1 MRVMKTIV
9 RKALGT
15 HTILEFEGCPYER
28 LTDSGK
34 VEQAFREA
42 ARRSN
47 ATVVDSLFHY
57 FNPHGVSG
65 VVVIAES
72 HFTVHTWPEHGYAAI
87 DFFTCSDGVDIS
99 VAIEHLRECL
109 QPERMSRRTLKRGE
123 FG

>member
-1 MRVMKTIV
+1 MMETLTKKT
-9 RKALGT
+9 LGT
-15 HTILEFEGCPYER
+15 HTILEFEGCPSQR
-28 LTDSGK
+28 LGNSGE

-72 HFTVHTWPEHGYAAI
+72 HFSVHTWPEHGYAAI
-87 DFFTCSDGVDIS
+87 DFFTCSDDVNID
-99 VAIEHLRECL
+99 VAISHLKRCL
-109 QPERMSRRTLKRGE
+109 QPKRIRRRNIPRGN
-123 FG
+123 FT

>member
-1 MRVMKTIV
+1 MQTIV
-9 RKALGT
+9 KKALGT
-15 HTILEFEGCPYER
+15 HTILEFTGCPAER
-28 LTDSGK
+28 LTDSGE

-47 ATVVDSLFHY
+47 ATIVNSLFHY

-87 DFFTCSDGVDIS
+87 DFFTCSDDVDIDIA
-99 VAIEHLRECL
+99 VEHLRRCL
-109 QPERMSRRTLKRGE
+109 EPERISRKTFERGV
-123 FG
+123 FD

>member
-1 MRVMKTIV
+1 MHKMETVLK
-9 RKALGT
+9 KALGT

-28 LTDSGK
+28 LSNSRE

-47 ATVVDSLFHY
+47 ATIVDSLFHY

-65 VVVIAES
+65 VVVISES

-87 DFFTCSDGVDIS
+87 DFFTCSEDVDIN
-99 VAIEHLRECL
+99 VAIEHLQKRL
-109 QPERMSRRTLKRGE
+109 KPERITRQTLQRGE

>member
-1 MRVMKTIV
+1 MQKMEIMTK
-9 RKALGT
+9 KALGI

-28 LTDSGK
+28 LANSGE

-47 ATVVDSLFHY
+47 ATIVDSLFHY

-87 DFFTCSDGVDIS
+87 DFFTCSEGVDIS
-99 VAIEHLRECL
+99 VAVEHLRELL
-109 QPERMSRRTLKRGE
+109 QPERISQKILKRGE

>member
-1 MRVMKTIV
+1 MKTIV

-15 HTILEFEGCPYER
+15 HTILEFYGCPYGR
-28 LTDSGK
+28 LADSGE

-47 ATVVDSLFHY
+47 ATVVDSLFHH

-87 DFFTCSDGVDIS
+87 DFFTCSDEVNIS

-109 QPERMSRRTLKRGE
+109 QPERISRRNLPRGR
-123 FG
+123 FS

>member
-1 MRVMKTIV
+1 MKTQV
-9 RKALGT
+9 RKALGI

-28 LTDSGK
+28 LADSGE

-65 VVVIAES
+65 VVVIAQS
-72 HFTVHTWPEHGYAAI
+72 HFSVHTWPEHGYAAI

-99 VAIEHLRECL
+99 VAIRCLRERL
-109 QPERMSRRTLKRGE
+109 QPERINRKTLKRGE
-123 FG
+123 FT

>member
-1 MRVMKTIV
+1 MKTLV

-15 HTILEFEGCPYER
+15 HTILEFSGCPYEK
-28 LTDSGK
+28 LANSGE

-47 ATVVDSLFHY
+47 ATIVDTLFHY

-87 DFFTCSDGVDIS
+87 DFFTCSEDVDIS
-99 VAIEHLRECL
+99 KAIEHLRKCL
-109 QPERMSRRTLKRGE
+109 QPKQITKKTLARGE
-123 FG
+123 FD

>member
-1 MRVMKTIV
+1 MRRMKIATK
-9 RKALGT
+9 KALGT

-28 LTDSGK
+28 LSDSGK

-42 ARRSN
+42 ARRSG
-47 ATVVDSLFHY
+47 ATIVDSLFHY

-87 DFFTCSDGVDIS
+87 DFFTCSDDVDIS
-99 VAIEHLRECL
+99 VAIAYLREHLR
-109 QPERMSRRTLKRGE
+109 PERISRKTLSRGN
-123 FG
+123 FT